1 MEKQAKFQIVSCS
14 GASNTGLFADAVA
27 RQLNDDNE
35 ASMIC
40 LAKVAIGDQTLINKV
55 KSQQNKIVVLDG
67 CAVNCAQKLLAR
79 EGITEII
86 HINTTDF
93 GIVKGQTPF
102 SEAKAKEIADHIIK
116 ITQ

>member
-1 MEKQAKFQIVSCS
+1 
-14 GASNTGLFADAVA
+14 
-27 RQLNDDNE
+27 
-35 ASMIC
+35 
-40 LAKVAIGDQTLINKV
+40 VAIGDQTLINKV

-102 SEAKAKEIADHIIK
+102 SEVKAKEIADYIIK